1 MSNILIYPK
10 GSKLNN
16 EAYMMPWSSDAVC
29 FNFNEPE
36 VFIPDD
42 TIDEMITD
50 PLDVETL
57 VVTSDLKDYGFISK
71 MKNLTQI
78 YLYNAREFWNLS
90 LIKDLV
96 NLRQIC
102 IMHSKVICLDGLN
115 TLLENKKKL
124 IELASNDFGAKIAY
138 GIEGIRI
145 HSDES
150 TLRLTSIYNYGVRIG
165 EMKLDLYT
173 GGNPEDHP
181 PYDEEPDPWD
191 ETARIDYETTYEE
204 QLKTDD
210 MIRTI
215 IINANGEYEVADI
228 KKGHRSLELIVG
240 GGIEG
245 LTFAGHTDFIM
256 FLNETGK
263 ITGLPVNSLAS
274 IFSLEFVE
282 AIDFINGDVVICGL
296 DEEGDSCDLT
306 DEQIKDFM
314 GILDEI
320 D

>member
-1 MSNILIYPK
+1 MSYIQIYPK
-10 GSKLNN
+10 GTKLNN
-16 EAYMMPWSSDAVC
+16 EAYMMPWRSDAIC
-29 FNFNEPE
+29 YNFNAPE
-36 VFIPDD
+36 IFVPDD
-42 TIDEMITD
+42 AIDEMIRD

-57 VVTSDLKDYGFISK
+57 VVTADLKDYGFVSE
-71 MKNLTQI
+71 MKNLTQL
-78 YLYNAREFWNLS
+78 YLYNAREFWNLN
-90 LIKDLV
+90 IIRDLV

-102 IMHSKVICLDGLN
+102 IMHSKVICLDGLEM
-115 TLLENKKKL
+115 LLENKKKL
-124 IELASNDFGAKIAY
+124 IDLASNDFGARIGY

-165 EMKLDLYT
+165 EMMLDLYT
-173 GGNPEDHP
+173 GGNPNDYP
-181 PYDEEPDPWD
+181 PYDVELDPWD
-191 ETARIDYETTYEE
+191 ESAWVNYETTYEE

-263 ITGLPVNSLAS
+263 ITGLPVNSKAT
-274 IFSLEFVE
+274 IFSLEFTE
-282 AIDFINGDVVICGL
+282 KMAFINGDVVICGL
-296 DEEGDSCDLT
+296 DDEGDSCDLT
-306 DEQIKDFM
+306 DEQITAFM
-314 GILDEI
+314 KILDEI